1 VEVTG
6 EADGLLHLS
15 SADVEACQLRPAEI
29 MEAVEEAFRGA
40 AYGTAEMRPA
50 LSIPAEGR
58 ASFRAKAGVLRSAGF
73 GAVKWY
79 GYYPQNVAA
88 GLPEYRPLILLN
100 DTATGFPVALI
111 DGELITTLRT
121 AAISAVAA
129 KWLAHPASA
138 RLGLVGLG
146 TQARAHLRALRALF
160 PITSVIAHGRRPETV
175 AAFRD
180 FARSEGVAEV
190 QVAEDPRAALTEADI
205 VITTV
210 PRFAPNTGFL
220 DAAWLSPGAFVSMVD
235 SGVSWD
241 SATLAHFS
249 QVFSDDVAQSQGHVE
264 AGDATAPFV
273 VGLADVVGG
282 THAGRRDARERIGLL
297 FSGTGLADAAAA
309 VLVYRRALSRGI
321 GRVLPH

>member
-1 VEVTG
+1 MTG

-15 SADVEACQLRPAEI
+15 SADVEACQLTPAEVT
-29 MEAVEEAFRGA
+29 EAVEEAFREA
-40 AYGTAEMRPA
+40 AHSMADMRPA
-50 LSIPAEGR
+50 LSLPAGGG
-58 ASFRAKAGVLRSAGF
+58 ASFRAKAGVLHKAGF

-79 GYYPQNVAA
+79 GYYPQNIAA

-100 DTATGFPVALI
+100 EATSGFPVALI
-111 DGELITTLRT
+111 DGELITALRT

-129 KWLAHPASA
+129 KWLARPLSA

-146 TQARAHLRALRALF
+146 MRARAHLIALRALF
-160 PITSVIAHGRRPETV
+160 PITLVIAHGRRPETV
-175 AAFRD
+175 AAFCD
-180 FARSEGVAEV
+180 FARAEGMAEV
-190 QVAEDPRAALTEADI
+190 QVAEDPRAVLAEADI

-210 PRFAPNTGFL
+210 PRFSPNTGFL

-241 SATLAHFS
+241 NATLGHFS
-249 QVFSDDVAQSQGHVE
+249 QVFSDDVAQSRGHVE

-273 VGLADVVGG
+273 AGLADVVGG

-321 GRVLPH
+321 GRVLPV